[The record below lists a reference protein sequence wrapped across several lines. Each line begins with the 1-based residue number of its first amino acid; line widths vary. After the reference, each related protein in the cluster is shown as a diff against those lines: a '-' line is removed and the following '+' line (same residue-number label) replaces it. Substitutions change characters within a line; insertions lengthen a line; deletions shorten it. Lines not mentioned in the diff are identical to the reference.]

1 MRNSLKVAKWE
12 VKRNLKHKSFLISL
26 FLTPLIFIFFFTIP
40 TLFQGSDDD
49 QEELII
55 DVYVTDELGVTDD
68 IEKRVQDMANYWVVH
83 RVADPEQALEEVR
96 EAERAVYLPLTEENI
111 TSGTIDVVA
120 STELGD
126 VEFSQLMAIEP
137 IIKAAQLEEYGLT
150 DDEVAVAVAVNPIA
164 LERQSPDTSSE
175 MNETESIGPPFER
188 IIPAGFAGLI
198 LFSVVIT
205 GMMIFQSASQE
216 KKEKVAEMVLSSLT
230 PTELM
235 QGKIIGY
242 FALGLIQSVVWIA
255 IASPIIV
262 WRFDLPVMSYLFV
275 PELAVLIFI
284 ALAGYL
290 LFAAI
295 FVGIGATVED
305 MTASSNFQGLIFML
319 PWLPFI
325 LIGPILHDPEGL
337 IAQVGSFVP
346 VTAPGVLLI
355 RLAILEEWPWIE
367 IVLALVVLVISIW
380 LLMKLA
386 GKIFKTGILMYGK
399 NATPQEIWKWMRQ

>member
-26 FLTPLIFIFFFTIP
+26 FLTPLIFIFFFTVP

-49 QEELII
+49 QEELIV
-55 DVYVTDELGVTDD
+55 DVYVTDELGVTED
-68 IEKRVQDMANYWVVH
+68 IERLVQDMANYWVVH
-83 RVADPEQALEEVR
+83 RAADSEQALEEVK

-111 TSGTIDVVA
+111 TSGTIDVFA
-120 STELGD
+120 SEELGD
-126 VEFSQLMAIEP
+126 SEFRQLMAIEP
-137 IIKAAQLEEYGLT
+137 IIKAAQLEEYGFT
-150 DDEVAVAVAVNPIA
+150 DDEVAVAVNPIA
-164 LERQSPDTSSE
+164 LERQSADTSSE
-175 MNETESIGPPFER
+175 MNENDIDMGPSFER

-242 FALGLIQSVVWIA
+242 FALGLIQSIVWIGV
-255 IASPIIV
+255 ASPIIV
-262 WRFDLPVMSYLFV
+262 WRFDLPVMTYLFV

-337 IAQVGSFVP
+337 IAQVGSFIP

-367 IVLALVVLVISIW
+367 LILALVVLVISIW

-399 NATPQEIWKWMRQ
+399 NATPKEIWKWMRQ

>member
-12 VKRNLKHKSFLISL
+12 MKRNLKHKSFLISL

-49 QEELII
+49 HEELII
-55 DVYVTDELGVTDD
+55 DVYVTDELGVTED
-68 IEKRVQDMANYWVVH
+68 IERLRQDMEGNWIVH
-83 RVADPEQALEEVR
+83 RVADSERALEEVS
-96 EAERAVYLPLTEENI
+96 ESERAVYLPLTEENV
-111 TSGTIDVVA
+111 TSGTIDVIA
-120 STELGD
+120 SEELED
-126 VEFSQLMAIEP
+126 IEFSQLMAIEP

-150 DDEVAVAVAVNPIA
+150 DEEVAVAVSPITLA
-164 LERQSPDTSSE
+164 RQSLDTAPDAA
-175 MNETESIGPPFER
+175 ETDSGGAPFER

-242 FALGLIQSVVWIA
+242 FALGLIQSVVWISLVA
-255 IASPIIV
+255 PVIV
-262 WRFDLPVMSYLFV
+262 WRFDLPVMTYLFV

-305 MTASSNFQGLIFML
+305 MNASSNFQGLIFML

-325 LIGPILHDPEGL
+325 LIGPILHDPEGM
-337 IAQVGSFVP
+337 IAQVGSFIP
-346 VTAPGVLLI
+346 VTAPGVLLM

-367 IVLALVVLVISIW
+367 ISLALVVLAISIW

>member
-1 MRNSLKVAKWE
+1 
-12 VKRNLKHKSFLISL
+12 
-26 FLTPLIFIFFFTIP
+26 
-40 TLFQGSDDD
+40 
-49 QEELII
+49 
-55 DVYVTDELGVTDD
+55 
-68 IEKRVQDMANYWVVH
+68 
-83 RVADPEQALEEVR
+83 
-96 EAERAVYLPLTEENI
+96 
-111 TSGTIDVVA
+111 
-120 STELGD
+120 
-126 VEFSQLMAIEP
+126 
-137 IIKAAQLEEYGLT
+137 
-150 DDEVAVAVAVNPIA
+150 
-164 LERQSPDTSSE
+164 
-175 MNETESIGPPFER
+175 
-188 IIPAGFAGLI
+188 
-198 LFSVVIT
+198 
-205 GMMIFQSASQE
+205 MMIFQSASQE

-242 FALGLIQSVVWIA
+242 FALGLIQSVVWISLVA
-255 IASPIIV
+255 PVIV
-262 WRFDLPVMSYLFV
+262 WRFDLPVMTYLFV

-305 MTASSNFQGLIFML
+305 MNASSNFQGLIFML

-325 LIGPILHDPEGL
+325 LIGPILHDPEGM
-337 IAQVGSFVP
+337 IAQVGSFIP
-346 VTAPGVLLI
+346 VTAPGVLLM

-367 IVLALVVLVISIW
+367 ISLALVVLAISIW

>member
-126 VEFSQLMAIEP
+126 VEFSQLMTIEP

-150 DDEVAVAVAVNPIA
+150 DDEVAVAVNPIA

-275 PELAVLIFI
+275 PELAILIFI